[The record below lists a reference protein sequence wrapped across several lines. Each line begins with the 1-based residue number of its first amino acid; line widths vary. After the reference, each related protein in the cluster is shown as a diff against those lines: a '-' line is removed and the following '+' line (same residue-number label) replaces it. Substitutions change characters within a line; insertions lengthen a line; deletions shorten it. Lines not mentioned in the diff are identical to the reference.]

1 MNGGDVRSRRDIVR
15 LMAGAP
21 AAALAAASVRD
32 ARAQDDAKTYP
43 NRVIRLVVG
52 FAAGGGNDI
61 FARLVGQK
69 LQESIGQSV
78 VIENRPGAGGRLA
91 AAYVAGQPPDG
102 YTLLVGA
109 AGAMSVA
116 PAIYPKLPYHPT
128 RSFVPL
134 TLIGSFPLV
143 LTVSPGQTTKSVA
156 DLVAWAKA
164 HPDKANYATSAPG
177 FTIATELLKLK
188 TGMPGVAI
196 PYKSSNESVLSVI
209 GGQTLL
215 TIADPPPTVP
225 LVKGGQLR
233 ALAVT
238 GAKRLPELPDVPS
251 MAEAGLP
258 DVNIGLWS
266 GLFAPAGTPPAIAEK
281 IEAELRR
288 AIQSPDVGHKLRALG
303 VDPGGIA
310 SDEFRRMIEA
320 DIKVTADVV
329 KAANLT
335 FEE

>member
-1 MNGGDVRSRRDIVR
+1 MNRREIVR
-15 LMAGAP
+15 LMAGAS
-21 AAALAAASVRD
+21 AAALAAART
-32 ARAQDDAKTYP
+32 AQAQEEVKTYP
-43 NRVIRLVVG
+43 SRAIRIIVG

-69 LQESIGQSV
+69 LQELIGQSV
-78 VIENRPGAGGRLA
+78 VVENRPGAGGRLA
-91 AAYVAGQPPDG
+91 AAYVAAQPPDG
-102 YTLLVGA
+102 YTILVGA

-116 PAIYPKLPYHPT
+116 PAIYPNLPYQPT
-128 RSFVPL
+128 RSFIPL

-143 LTVSPGQTTKSVA
+143 LTVSAKHPVNTVA
-156 DLVAWAKA
+156 ELVAWAKA

-196 PYKSSNESVLSVI
+196 PYKSSNESVLSVLSE
-209 GGQTLL
+209 QTLL

-225 LVKGGQLR
+225 QVKGGQLR

-238 GAKRLPELPDVPS
+238 GAKRSAELPDVPS
-251 MAEAGLP
+251 MAELGLP

-266 GLFAPAGTPPAIAEK
+266 GLFVPAGTPPPIAQK
-281 IEAELRR
+281 IEGELRR
-288 AIQSPDVGHKLRALG
+288 VVQSPDVGDKLRALG
-303 VDPGGIA
+303 VDPGGIP
-310 SDEFRRMIEA
+310 SDDFRRLIED
-320 DIKVTADVV
+320 DIKVFVAVV

>member
-1 MNGGDVRSRRDIVR
+1 VRNRRDIVR
-15 LMAGAP
+15 LVGAASAALT
-21 AAALAAASVRD
+21 AAALRD
-32 ARAQDDAKTYP
+32 ARAQDDTKNYP
-43 NRVIRLVVG
+43 NRVIRLIVG

-69 LQESIGQSV
+69 LTELIGQSV

-91 AAYVAGQPPDG
+91 AAYVAGQAADG

-116 PAIYPKLPYHPT
+116 PAIYPNLPYHPL

-143 LTVSPGQTTKSVA
+143 LVVAASRDLKTVA

-164 HPDKANYATSAPG
+164 HADKANYATSAPG

-196 PYKSSNESVLSVI
+196 PYKSSNEMVLSVI
-209 GGQTLL
+209 SGQTLL

-238 GAKRLPELPDVPS
+238 GAKRLAELPDVPS

-258 DVNIGLWS
+258 DVNMGLWS
-266 GLFAPAGTPPAIAEK
+266 GLFAPAGTPPALTQKLETA
-281 IEAELRR
+281 LRR
-288 AIQSPDVGHKLRALG
+288 AIQSPEVADRLKALG
-303 VDPGGIA
+303 VDPGGIP
-310 SDEFRRMIEA
+310 SDELRRLIEA
-320 DIKVTADVV
+320 DIKLTAEVV

>member
-1 MNGGDVRSRRDIVR
+1 VRNRRDVVR
-15 LMAGAP
+15 LMGA
-21 AAALAAASVRD
+21 ASAALAAAPLSQ
-32 ARAQDDAKTYP
+32 AQAQDEAKNYP
-43 NRVIRLVVG
+43 TRVIRVIVG

-61 FARLVGQK
+61 FARLVGNK
-69 LQESIGQSV
+69 LTELIGQSV
-78 VIENRPGAGGRLA
+78 VVENRPGAGGRLA
-91 AAYVAGQPPDG
+91 AAYVAAQPADG

-116 PAIYPKLPYHPT
+116 PAIYPNLPYHPL

-134 TLIGSFPLV
+134 TLIGAFPLV
-143 LTVSPGQTTKSVA
+143 LAVSAKHEAKTVA
-156 DLVAWAKA
+156 EMVAWAKA

-196 PYKSSNESVLSVI
+196 PYKSSNEMVLSVI
-209 GGQTLL
+209 SGQTLL
-215 TIADPPPTVP
+215 TISDPPPAVP

-238 GAKRLPELPDVPS
+238 GAKRLAELPDVPS
-251 MAEAGLP
+251 MTEAGFP

-266 GLFAPAGTPPAIAEK
+266 GLFAPAATPPAITQKLET
-281 IEAELRR
+281 ELRR
-288 AIQSPDVGHKLRALG
+288 AIHSPEVGDRLRALA
-303 VDPGGIA
+303 VEPSGIA
-310 SDEFRRMIEA
+310 SDELRRLIEA
-320 DIKVTADVV
+320 DIKLTAEVV

>member
-1 MNGGDVRSRRDIVR
+1 VRNRREIVR
-15 LMAGAP
+15 LMG
-21 AAALAAASVRD
+21 AASAAFAATSLRD
-32 ARAQDDAKTYP
+32 AHAQDDTKTYP
-43 NRVIRLVVG
+43 NRVVRLIVG
-52 FAAGGGNDI
+52 FAAGGGNDV

-69 LQESIGQSV
+69 LSELIGQSV

-91 AAYVAGQPPDG
+91 AAYVAAQPADG

-116 PAIYPKLPYHPT
+116 PAIYPHLPCHPL

-143 LTVSPGQTTKSVA
+143 LTVAPSRGFKSVT
-156 DLVAWAKA
+156 DLVTWAKA
-164 HPDKANYATSAPG
+164 NPDKTNYATSAPG

-196 PYKSSNESVLSVI
+196 PYKSSNEMVLSVI
-209 GGQTLL
+209 SGQTLL

-238 GAKRLPELPDVPS
+238 GAKRLAELPDVPS

-266 GLFAPAGTPPAIAEK
+266 GLFAPAGTPPAITQKLET
-281 IEAELRR
+281 ELRR
-288 AIQSPDVGHKLRALG
+288 AIQSPQVADKLRALG
-303 VDPGGIA
+303 VDPGGIS
-310 SDEFRRMIEA
+310 SDELRSLIEA
-320 DIKVTADVV
+320 DIKLTAEVV

>member
-1 MNGGDVRSRRDIVR
+1 MNRREIVR
-15 LMAGAP
+15 LMGAS
-21 AAALAAASVRD
+21 AAALAVVAARD
-32 ARAQDDAKTYP
+32 ARAQEDAKNYP
-43 NRVIRLVVG
+43 NRAIRLIVG

-109 AGAMSVA
+109 AGAMSIA
-116 PAIYPKLPYHPT
+116 PAIYPNLPYHPL

-143 LTVSPGQTTKSVA
+143 LTVTAKHEVKTVA
-156 DLVAWAKA
+156 ELVDWAKA
-164 HPDKANYATSAPG
+164 HPDRANYATSAPG

-209 GGQTLL
+209 SGQTLL

-238 GAKRLPELPDVPS
+238 GARRLAELPEVPS

-258 DVNIGLWS
+258 EVNIGLWS
-266 GLFAPAGTPPAIAEK
+266 GLFAPAGTPPAIAQKLET
-281 IEAELRR
+281 ELRR
-288 AIQSPDVGHKLRALG
+288 AILSPAVADKLKALG
-303 VDPGGIA
+303 VDPGGIPA
-310 SDEFRRMIEA
+310 DALRRLIEA
-320 DIKVTADVV
+320 DIKLTADVV

>member
-1 MNGGDVRSRRDIVR
+1 VRNRRDIVR
-15 LMAGAP
+15 LVGAASAALT
-21 AAALAAASVRD
+21 AAALRD
-32 ARAQDDAKTYP
+32 ARAQDDTKNYP
-43 NRVIRLVVG
+43 NRVIRLIVG

-69 LQESIGQSV
+69 LTELIGQSV

-91 AAYVAGQPPDG
+91 AAYVAGQAADG

-116 PAIYPKLPYHPT
+116 PAIYPNLPYHPL

-143 LTVSPGQTTKSVA
+143 LVVAASRDLKTVA

-164 HPDKANYATSAPG
+164 HADKANYATSAPG

-196 PYKSSNESVLSVI
+196 PYKSSNEMVLSVI
-209 GGQTLL
+209 SGQTLL

-238 GAKRLPELPDVPS
+238 GAKRLAELPDVPS
-251 MAEAGLP
+251 MTEAGLP
-258 DVNIGLWS
+258 DVNMGLWS
-266 GLFAPAGTPPAIAEK
+266 GLFAPAGTPPAITQKLEDA
-281 IEAELRR
+281 LRR
-288 AIQSPDVGHKLRALG
+288 AIQSPEVADRLKALG
-303 VDPGGIA
+303 VDPGGIP
-310 SDEFRRMIEA
+310 SDELRRLIEA
-320 DIKVTADVV
+320 DIKLTAEVV

>member
-1 MNGGDVRSRRDIVR
+1 MRNRRDIVR
-15 LMAGAP
+15 LVGAASAALT
-21 AAALAAASVRD
+21 AAALRD
-32 ARAQDDAKTYP
+32 ARAQDDTKNYP
-43 NRVIRLVVG
+43 NRVIRLIVG

-69 LQESIGQSV
+69 LTELIGQSV

-91 AAYVAGQPPDG
+91 AAYVAGQAADG

-116 PAIYPKLPYHPT
+116 PAIYPNLPYHPL

-143 LTVSPGQTTKSVA
+143 LVVAASRDLKTVA

-164 HPDKANYATSAPG
+164 HADKANYATSAPG

-196 PYKSSNESVLSVI
+196 PYKSSNEMVLSVI
-209 GGQTLL
+209 SGQTLL

-238 GAKRLPELPDVPS
+238 GAKRLAELPDVPS

-258 DVNIGLWS
+258 DVNMGLWS
-266 GLFAPAGTPPAIAEK
+266 GLFAPAGTPPALTQKLEDA
-281 IEAELRR
+281 LRC
-288 AIQSPDVGHKLRALG
+288 AIQSPAVADRLKALG
-303 VDPGGIA
+303 VDPGGIP
-310 SDEFRRMIEA
+310 SDELRRLIEA
-320 DIKVTADVV
+320 DIKLTAEVV

>member
-1 MNGGDVRSRRDIVR
+1 MR
-15 LMAGAP
+15 LIG
-21 AAALAAASVRD
+21 AASAAISLRD
-32 ARAQDDAKTYP
+32 AHAQDDAKNYP
-43 NRVIRLVVG
+43 NRVIRLIVG

-69 LQESIGQSV
+69 LSELIGQSV

-91 AAYVAGQPPDG
+91 AAYVAGQVADG

-116 PAIYPKLPYHPT
+116 PAIYPNLPYHPL

-143 LTVSPGQTTKSVA
+143 LAVAPSHGFKSVA

-164 HPDKANYATSAPG
+164 NPDKSNYATSAPG

-188 TGMPGVAI
+188 SGMPGVAI
-196 PYKSSNESVLSVI
+196 PYKSSNEMVLSVI
-209 GGQTLL
+209 SGQTLL
-215 TIADPPPTVP
+215 TIADPPPAVP

-238 GAKRLPELPDVPS
+238 GAKRLAELPDVPS

-258 DVNIGLWS
+258 DVNMGLWS
-266 GLFAPAGTPPAIAEK
+266 GLFAPAGTPVAITQKLEDA
-281 IEAELRR
+281 LRR
-288 AIQSPDVGHKLRALG
+288 AIQSPDVADKLKALG
-303 VDPGGIA
+303 VEPGGIP
-310 SDEFRRMIEA
+310 SDELRRLIEA
-320 DIKVTADVV
+320 DIKLTADVV

>member
-1 MNGGDVRSRRDIVR
+1 VRNRRDIVR
-15 LMAGAP
+15 LMGA
-21 AAALAAASVRD
+21 ASAALTAAGLRD
-32 ARAQDDAKTYP
+32 AHAQADTKNYP
-43 NRVIRLVVG
+43 DRVVRLIVG

-69 LQESIGQSV
+69 LTELIGQSV

-91 AAYVAGQPPDG
+91 AAYVAGQAADG

-116 PAIYPKLPYHPT
+116 PAIYPNLPYHPL

-143 LTVSPGQTTKSVA
+143 LVVAASRDLKTVA

-164 HPDKANYATSAPG
+164 HADKANYATSAPG

-196 PYKSSNESVLSVI
+196 PYKSSNEMVLSVI
-209 GGQTLL
+209 SGQTLL

-238 GAKRLPELPDVPS
+238 GAKRLAELPDVPS

-258 DVNIGLWS
+258 DVNMGLWS
-266 GLFAPAGTPPAIAEK
+266 GLFAPAGTPPAITQKLEDA
-281 IEAELRR
+281 LRR
-288 AIQSPDVGHKLRALG
+288 AIQSPEVADRLKALG
-303 VDPGGIA
+303 VDPGGIP
-310 SDEFRRMIEA
+310 SDELRRLIEA
-320 DIKVTADVV
+320 DIKLTADVV

>member
-1 MNGGDVRSRRDIVR
+1 VNRREIVR
-15 LMAGAP
+15 LMGAS
-21 AAALAAASVRD
+21 AAALAVVAARD
-32 ARAQDDAKTYP
+32 ARAQEDAKNYP
-43 NRVIRLVVG
+43 NRAIRLIVG

-109 AGAMSVA
+109 AGAMSIA
-116 PAIYPKLPYHPT
+116 PAIYPNLPYHPL

-143 LTVSPGQTTKSVA
+143 LTVTAKHEVKTVA
-156 DLVAWAKA
+156 ELVDWAKA
-164 HPDKANYATSAPG
+164 HPDRANYATSAPG

-209 GGQTLL
+209 SGQTLL

-238 GAKRLPELPDVPS
+238 GARRLAELPEVPS

-258 DVNIGLWS
+258 EVNIGLWS
-266 GLFAPAGTPPAIAEK
+266 GLFAPAGTPPAIAQKLET
-281 IEAELRR
+281 ELRR
-288 AIQSPDVGHKLRALG
+288 AILSPAVADKLKALG
-303 VDPGGIA
+303 VDPGGIPA
-310 SDEFRRMIEA
+310 DALRRLIEA
-320 DIKVTADVV
+320 DIKLTADVV

>member
-1 MNGGDVRSRRDIVR
+1 VRTRRDIVR
-15 LMAGAP
+15 LMGAAS
-21 AAALAAASVRD
+21 AAFAAASLRD
-32 ARAQDDAKTYP
+32 ARAQDDAKNYP
-43 NRVIRLVVG
+43 NRVIRLIVG

-61 FARLVGQK
+61 FARLVGNK
-69 LQESIGQSV
+69 LSELIGQSV
-78 VIENRPGAGGRLA
+78 VVENRPGAGGRLA
-91 AAYVAGQPPDG
+91 AAYVAGQAADG

-116 PAIYPKLPYHPT
+116 PAIYPNLAYHPL

-134 TLIGSFPLV
+134 TLIGAFPLV
-143 LTVSPGQTTKSVA
+143 LAVAAKHEAKSVA
-156 DLVAWAKA
+156 DLVAWAKS
-164 HPDKANYATSAPG
+164 HPDKTNYATSAPG

-196 PYKSSNESVLSVI
+196 PYKSSNEMVLSVI
-209 GGQTLL
+209 SGQTLL
-215 TIADPPPTVP
+215 TISDPPPAVP

-238 GAKRLPELPDVPS
+238 GAKRLAELPDVPS
-251 MAEAGLP
+251 MTEAGYP

-266 GLFAPAGTPPAIAEK
+266 GLFAPAGTPAAITQKLET
-281 IEAELRR
+281 ELRR
-288 AIQSPDVGHKLRALG
+288 AIHSPDVGDKLRALA
-303 VDPGGIA
+303 VEPSGIA
-310 SDEFRRMIEA
+310 SDELRRLIEA
-320 DIKVTADVV
+320 DIKLTADVV

>member
-1 MNGGDVRSRRDIVR
+1 VRNRRDIVR
-15 LMAGAP
+15 LVGAASAALT
-21 AAALAAASVRD
+21 AAALRD
-32 ARAQDDAKTYP
+32 ARAQDDTKNYP
-43 NRVIRLVVG
+43 NRVIRLIVG

-69 LQESIGQSV
+69 LTELIGQSV

-91 AAYVAGQPPDG
+91 AAYVAGQAADG

-116 PAIYPKLPYHPT
+116 PAIYPNLPYHPL

-143 LTVSPGQTTKSVA
+143 LVVAASRDLKTVA

-164 HPDKANYATSAPG
+164 HADKANYATSAPG

-196 PYKSSNESVLSVI
+196 PYKSSNEMVLSVI
-209 GGQTLL
+209 SGQTLL

-238 GAKRLPELPDVPS
+238 GAKRLAELPDVPS

-258 DVNIGLWS
+258 DVNMGLWS
-266 GLFAPAGTPPAIAEK
+266 GLFAPAGTPPAITQKLEDA
-281 IEAELRR
+281 LRR
-288 AIQSPDVGHKLRALG
+288 AIQSPEVADRLKALG
-303 VDPGGIA
+303 VDPGGIP
-310 SDEFRRMIEA
+310 SDELRRLIEA
-320 DIKVTADVV
+320 DIKLTAEVV

>member
-1 MNGGDVRSRRDIVR
+1 VRNRRDIVR
-15 LMAGAP
+15 LMGA
-21 AAALAAASVRD
+21 ASAALAAASLRD
-32 ARAQDDAKTYP
+32 AHAQDYP
-43 NRVIRLVVG
+43 NRVIRLIVG
-52 FAAGGGNDI
+52 FAAGGGNDV

-69 LQESIGQSV
+69 LSEQIGQSV

-91 AAYVAGQPPDG
+91 AAYVAAQAADG

-116 PAIYPKLPYHPT
+116 PAIYPNLPYHPL

-143 LTVSPGQTTKSVA
+143 LVVSPSKDLKTVA
-156 DLVAWAKA
+156 DMVAWAKA
-164 HPDKANYATSAPG
+164 HEDKANYATSAPG

-188 TGMPGVAI
+188 AGMPGVAI
-196 PYKSSNESVLSVI
+196 PYKSSNEMVLSVI
-209 GGQTLL
+209 SSQTLL
-215 TIADPPPTVP
+215 TIADPPPAVP

-238 GAKRLPELPDVPS
+238 GAKRLAELPDVPS

-266 GLFAPAGTPPAIAEK
+266 GLFAPAGTPPAITQKLET
-281 IEAELRR
+281 ELRR
-288 AIQSPDVGHKLRALG
+288 AIQSSDVADKLKALG
-303 VDPGGIA
+303 VNPGGIP
-310 SDEFRRMIEA
+310 SDELRHLIEA
-320 DIKVTADVV
+320 DIKLTAEVV

>member
-1 MNGGDVRSRRDIVR
+1 M
-15 LMAGAP
+15 GAVAAV
-21 AAALAAASVRD
+21 AAAPVRD
-32 ARAQDDAKTYP
+32 AHAQDDAKNYP
-43 NRVIRLVVG
+43 NRVIRLIVG

-61 FARLVGQK
+61 FARLVGNK
-69 LQESIGQSV
+69 LQEAIGQSV

-91 AAYVAGQPPDG
+91 AAYVAAQAPDG

-116 PAIYPKLPYHPT
+116 PAIYPNLSYHPL

-134 TLIGSFPLV
+134 ALIGAFPLV
-143 LTVSPGQTTKSVA
+143 LNVSAKHEVKTVA
-156 DLVAWAKA
+156 ELVAWAKA

-196 PYKSSNESVLSVI
+196 PYKSSNEMVLSVI
-209 GGQTLL
+209 SGQTLL
-215 TIADPPPTVP
+215 TISDPPPTVP
-225 LVKGGQLR
+225 LVKGGRLR
-233 ALAVT
+233 GLAVT
-238 GAKRLPELPDVPS
+238 GAKRLAELPDVPS

-258 DVNIGLWS
+258 DVNMGLWS
-266 GLFAPAGTPPAIAEK
+266 GLFAPAGTPPAITQKLEDA
-281 IEAELRR
+281 LRR
-288 AIQSPDVGHKLRALG
+288 AIQSPEVADKLKVLG
-303 VDPGGIA
+303 VQPGGIP
-310 SDEFRRMIEA
+310 SDELRRLIEA
-320 DIKVTADVV
+320 DIKLTAEVV

>member
-1 MNGGDVRSRRDIVR
+1 MNRREIVR
-15 LMAGAP
+15 LMAGASAMAM
-21 AAALAAASVRD
+21 AAARGAQ
-32 ARAQDDAKTYP
+32 AQDDAKTYP
-43 NRVIRLVVG
+43 SRPIRIIVG

-69 LQESIGQSV
+69 LQELIGQSV
-78 VIENRPGAGGRLA
+78 VVENRPGAGGRLA
-91 AAYVAGQPPDG
+91 AAYVAGQPADG
-102 YTLLVGA
+102 YTILVGA

-116 PAIYPKLPYHPT
+116 PAIYPNLPYQPT
-128 RSFVPL
+128 RSFIPL

-143 LTVSPGQTTKSVA
+143 LTVSAKHPVNTVA
-156 DLVAWAKA
+156 ELVAWAKA

-196 PYKSSNESVLSVI
+196 PYKSSNESVLSVLSD
-209 GGQTLL
+209 QTLL

-225 LVKGGQLR
+225 QVKGGQLR

-238 GAKRLPELPDVPS
+238 GAKRSAELPDVPS
-251 MAEAGLP
+251 MAELGLP
-258 DVNIGLWS
+258 EVNIGLWS
-266 GLFAPAGTPPAIAEK
+266 GLFVPAATPPAIAQK
-281 IEAELRR
+281 IEGELRR
-288 AIQSPDVGHKLRALG
+288 AVQSPDVGDKLRALG
-303 VDPGGIA
+303 VDPGGIP
-310 SDEFRRMIEA
+310 SDDFRRLIDD
-320 DIKVTADVV
+320 DIKVFVGVV

>member
-1 MNGGDVRSRRDIVR
+1 MR
-15 LMAGAP
+15 LMGA
-21 AAALAAASVRD
+21 ASAALTAGSWRD
-32 ARAQDDAKTYP
+32 AHAQDDTKAYP
-43 NRVIRLVVG
+43 NRVIRLIVG
-52 FAAGGGNDI
+52 FAAGGGNDV

-69 LQESIGQSV
+69 LSELIGQSV

-91 AAYVAGQPPDG
+91 AAYVAAQPADG

-116 PAIYPKLPYHPT
+116 PAIYPNLPYHPL

-143 LTVSPGQTTKSVA
+143 LTVAPSRDLKSVA

-164 HPDKANYATSAPG
+164 NPDKANYATSAPG

-196 PYKSSNESVLSVI
+196 PYKSSNEMVLSVI
-209 GGQTLL
+209 SGQTLL

-238 GAKRLPELPDVPS
+238 GAKRLAELPDVPS

-266 GLFAPAGTPPAIAEK
+266 GLFAPAGTPPPITQKLEDA
-281 IEAELRR
+281 LRR
-288 AIQSPDVGHKLRALG
+288 AIQSPQVADKLKALG
-303 VDPGGIA
+303 VEPGGIP
-310 SDEFRRMIEA
+310 SDELRHLIEA
-320 DIKVTADVV
+320 DIKLTADVV

>member
-1 MNGGDVRSRRDIVR
+1 MNRREIVR
-15 LMAGAP
+15 LMAGAS
-21 AAALAAASVRD
+21 AAALTAS
-32 ARAQDDAKTYP
+32 ARGAQAQEDAKTYP
-43 NRVIRLVVG
+43 SRAIRMIVG

-61 FARLVGQK
+61 FARLVGGK
-69 LQESIGQSV
+69 LQELIGQSV
-78 VIENRPGAGGRLA
+78 IVENRPGAGGRLA
-91 AAYVAGQPPDG
+91 AAYVAGQPADG
-102 YTLLVGA
+102 YTILVGA

-116 PAIYPKLPYHPT
+116 PAIYPNLPYQST

-143 LTVSPGQTTKSVA
+143 LTVSAQHPAKTVA

-164 HPDKANYATSAPG
+164 NPDKANYATSAPG

-196 PYKSSNESVLSVI
+196 PYKSSNESVLSVLS
-209 GGQTLL
+209 GQTLL

-225 LVKGGQLR
+225 LVKSGQLR

-238 GAKRLPELPDVPS
+238 GAKRSAELPDVPS
-251 MAEAGLP
+251 MTEAGLP

-266 GLFAPAGTPPAIAEK
+266 GLFVPAATPPPIAQK
-281 IEAELRR
+281 IEIALRR
-288 AIQSPDVGHKLRALG
+288 AVQSPDVADKLKALA
-303 VDPGGIA
+303 VDPGGIP
-310 SDEFRRMIEA
+310 SDDFRHMIDG
-320 DIKVTADVV
+320 DIKVYGDVV
-329 KAANLT
+329 KAAHLT

>member
-1 MNGGDVRSRRDIVR
+1 MMR
-15 LMAGAP
+15 LMAAS
-21 AAALAAASVRD
+21 AAFAAVSRE
-32 ARAQDDAKTYP
+32 ARAQDDAKNYP
-43 NRVIRLVVG
+43 DRVIRLIVG

-61 FARLVGQK
+61 FARLVGNK
-69 LQESIGQSV
+69 LQELVGQSV

-91 AAYVAGQPPDG
+91 AAYVAGQPADG

-116 PAIYPKLPYHPT
+116 PAIYPNLPYHPL

-143 LTVSPGQTTKSVA
+143 LTVSPARDLKSVA
-156 DLVAWAKA
+156 DMVAWAKA
-164 HPDKANYATSAPG
+164 HADKANYATSAPG

-196 PYKSSNESVLSVI
+196 PYKSSNEMVLSVI
-209 GGQTLL
+209 SGQTLL
-215 TIADPPPTVP
+215 TISDPPPAVP
-225 LVKGGQLR
+225 LIKGAQLR

-238 GAKRLPELPDVPS
+238 GAKRLAELPDVPS
-251 MAEAGLP
+251 MAEAGFP
-258 DVNIGLWS
+258 EVNMGLWS
-266 GLFAPAGTPPAIAEK
+266 GLFAPAATPPAITQKLES
-281 IEAELRR
+281 ELRR
-288 AIQSPDVGHKLRALG
+288 AIQSPEVADRLRALG
-303 VDPGGIA
+303 VDPGGIP
-310 SDEFRRMIEA
+310 SEELRRLIEA
-320 DIKVTADVV
+320 DIKLTADVV

>member
-1 MNGGDVRSRRDIVR
+1 MRNRREIVR
-15 LMAGAP
+15 LMGAAS
-21 AAALAAASVRD
+21 AAFAAASLRD
-32 ARAQDDAKTYP
+32 AHAQDYP
-43 NRVIRLVVG
+43 NRLIRLIVG
-52 FAAGGGNDI
+52 FAAGGGNDV

-69 LQESIGQSV
+69 LSELIGQSV

-91 AAYVAGQPPDG
+91 AAYVAGQAPDG

-116 PAIYPKLPYHPT
+116 PAIYANLPYHPL

-143 LTVSPGQTTKSVA
+143 LAVSPSRDLKTVA
-156 DLVAWAKA
+156 DMVAWAKA
-164 HPDKANYATSAPG
+164 HADKANYATSAPG

-196 PYKSSNESVLSVI
+196 PYKSSNEMVLSVI
-209 GGQTLL
+209 SGQTLL
-215 TIADPPPTVP
+215 TIADPPPAVP

-238 GAKRLPELPDVPS
+238 GAKRLAELPDVPS
-251 MAEAGLP
+251 MAEEGLP

-266 GLFAPAGTPPAIAEK
+266 GLFAPAGTPPAITQKLEDA
-281 IEAELRR
+281 LRR
-288 AIQSPDVGHKLRALG
+288 AVQSPEVADKLKALG
-303 VDPGGIA
+303 VNPGGIP
-310 SDEFRRMIEA
+310 SDELRGLIEA
-320 DIKVTADVV
+320 DIKLTADVV